1 MRCLRIEPLE
11 ARKQLS
17 AVAVSLG
24 VAAGDTGSRVAA
36 GLTDG
41 THEAPAFVLIASNTA
56 PTLVGASHLN
66 AIYEDDTSQPGTRV
80 AALVEGFVTDPDGPA
95 RGMAVTA
102 AVTTSGTWQFATDGT
117 TWLPLGDVSTNAARL
132 LAADTDTRIRFVPNP
147 DSNGTIAS
155 ALTFRA
161 WDGSAGTAEG
171 GLADT
176 TVNGGNSAFS
186 SATASSSIIV
196 YGMADGPRFTTA
208 QTTITLN
215 EDSPAQSIA
224 GFVTSFTPGS
234 SNPAIT
240 GNGYAPSIQSPGL
253 SVDVV
258 DVATIP
264 QSVDPNSGSLKPART
279 NYTLFAPGDAS
290 RLFVND
296 MRGKLWIIQDGTL
309 LSTPFLDIP
318 SVRGG
323 NWIDDSSSINSER
336 GFSTF
341 AFHPDFNDKN
351 KPGYHR
357 VYTVHTESPA
367 SAARGDFGSP
377 SGTTVHYDV
386 LSEWTVDATN
396 PNRIDTS
403 SRRELLRLAQPLIDH
418 NMNQVAF
425 NPTAAPGSPDYGMLY
440 IGVGDGGNTGNV
452 RPLNIVD
459 QYNIGQNRQ
468 IPFGKILRID
478 PLGTNSSNG
487 AYGIPADNPFVAATD
502 PTHATLDEIWALG
515 LRNPQRFSWDTV
527 TRKMLISDIGQKN
540 AEEINLGVAGANY
553 GWSER
558 EGMFVVDH
566 SSGNQTKSYGRP
578 ANDASFGYTYPVATY
593 DRSEGIA
600 IVGGFVYRGSAM
612 PYLQGKYIFGD
623 LNTGKI
629 YFADVNDLALGAQA
643 NIQQLTLYS
652 GGVQKTLL
660 QILGGSATRTDLRF
674 GLDADGEIY
683 LTTKYDGKV
692 RTLAPRTQDPTWTPP
707 ATLPDV
713 SAAANLADN
722 TASYRVSNLSN
733 ASLFT
738 VQPGVAANGTLTFT
752 PAAKAFGTA
761 TFTLTA
767 EDAGGT
773 AFGRVNVS
781 AAQTITITIAPTNH
795 QPTTIALSAASINEN
810 ASVGTAVGTLS
821 TSDVDPLD
829 TFTYALVS
837 GTGSTDNAAFTIVG
851 TTLKTAAGFNY
862 EVKSSYA
869 IRVRSTDLGGF
880 FTEKQFTVSVTNV
893 NEAPTITSGATGWIP
908 ENSPNVTVIYSPTA
922 IDPDASDSITYSIK
936 PGVGDAALVE
946 IDPNYLLAGHGHV
959 TLKTP
964 ANFET
969 KSSYS
974 FTVVATDVG
983 SLSDEKTVIVSVTNA
998 NETPTNIALSAS
1010 SVAENASVGTTIGT
1024 LSTTDVDAGDTFT
1037 YMLVAGTGST
1047 DNASFTIV
1055 GSQLKT
1061 AASFNYEAK
1070 SIYSVR
1076 VRSTDAGGLTT
1087 EKQFTI
1093 NVTHVNETPS
1103 DIALSATS
1111 VAENASVGTAV
1122 GTLFTSDVD
1131 PLDTFTYALVSG
1143 TGDADNAAFTI
1154 VGTTLKTAAVFNYEV
1169 KSSYAIRVRSTD
1181 AGGHTAEKQLTIAIT
1196 NVNEAPTDISLSA
1209 TTVLETAAPGTVV
1222 GVLFSSDID
1231 AGESFT
1237 YTLVAG
1243 TGSTDNGFFTID
1255 GGLLKTAAS
1264 FNYEAK
1270 SSYSIRV
1277 RSTDAGGLTS
1287 EKQFT
1292 GSVLDLPE
1300 PIARPIAT
1308 VPNVFSV
1315 IEDQATGL
1323 VFTGTPFTDADSPA
1337 TRVMTVTLRVA
1348 YGSIAARSAD
1358 GVVVGGKATA
1368 RTFSGTLTALNAFFT
1383 AVPARITYTPVA
1395 NSTTARLLTTTISEP
1410 NGLRTLSSTATST
1423 IAVTAVD
1430 DAPTVSAP
1438 GSFTVKEDIRGNLA
1452 WPAQGVPFADID
1464 SSSLTVTLS
1473 VPDGA
1478 ISAASTA
1485 AVAVRG
1491 TATAR
1496 SFTGTTAALNAYF
1509 RKLGSI
1515 GYTSAPN
1522 STAAQT
1528 LTTTVSDG
1536 NLSASK
1542 VSTIRI
1548 TPLNDAP
1555 TIYAAAALTGG
1566 RPGIPYEITYES
1578 LKTAANV
1585 ADVETANPG
1594 ILIQAI
1600 NSGSVQKWN
1609 GTAWVAVSA
1618 AANAPLF
1625 QKLVSAGQKLRWL
1638 PPVGAVG
1645 NQSAFKI
1652 KAWDGAMTSAM
1663 TTQVF
1668 VSLQ

>member
-17 AVAVSLG
+17 AVADSLG
-24 VAAGDTGSRVAA
+24 FPSGDTGSRVAA
-36 GLTDG
+36 GPTG
-41 THEAPAFVLIASNTA
+41 GATEARDFVLTASNTA
-56 PTLVGASHLN
+56 PTLVGAAHLN
-66 AIYEDDTSQPGTRV
+66 AIYEDDTTQPGTRV
-80 AALVEGFVTDPDGPA
+80 AALVEGFVTDLDGPV

-102 AVTTSGTWQFATDGT
+102 AVATSGTWQFATEET
-117 TWLPLGDVSTNAARL
+117 NWLPIGAVSTSAARL

-147 DSNGTIAS
+147 DSNGTIAN

-176 TVNGGNSAFS
+176 TLNGGSSAFS

-234 SNPAIT
+234 TNPAIT
-240 GNGYAPSIQSPGL
+240 GNGYAPSIPVPGL

-258 DVATIP
+258 DVATVP

-279 NYTLFAPGDAS
+279 NYTSFAPGDAS

-309 LSTPFLDIP
+309 LGTPFLDIP
-318 SVRGG
+318 AVRGG

-341 AFHPDFNDKN
+341 AFHPDFSDTN
-351 KPGYHR
+351 KPGYHK

-396 PNRIDTS
+396 PNLIDTS
-403 SRRELLRLAQPLIDH
+403 SRHELLRLAQPLIDH

-425 NPTAAPGSPDYGMLY
+425 NPTATPGSPDYGMLY

-478 PLGTNSSNG
+478 PLGMNSSNG
-487 AYGIPADNPFVAATD
+487 AYGIPADNPFVAAND
-502 PTHATLDEIWALG
+502 PAHATLDEIWAFG

-527 TRKMLISDIGQKN
+527 TGKMLISDIGQKN

-553 GWSER
+553 GWSDR

-566 SSGNQTKSYGRP
+566 TSGNQTKSYGRP

-674 GLDADGEIY
+674 GIDADGEIY

-692 RTLAPRTQDPTWTPP
+692 RTLAARTQDPTWTPP
-707 ATLPDV
+707 AALPDV

-722 TASYRVSNLSN
+722 AASYRVSNLSN

-738 VQPGVAANGTLTFT
+738 VQPGVTANGTLTFT

-761 TFTLTA
+761 TFALTA
-767 EDAGGT
+767 EDAGGI

-781 AAQTITITIAPTNH
+781 APQTITITIAPANY

-810 ASVGTAVGTLS
+810 AAVGTAVGTLS
-821 TSDVDPLD
+821 TADGDPLD

-837 GTGSTDNAAFTIVG
+837 GTGSTDNASFTIVG
-851 TTLKTAAGFNY
+851 TTLKTAASFNY

-869 IRVRSTDLGGF
+869 IRVRSTDLGGLT
-880 FTEKQFTVSVTNV
+880 TEKQFTISVTNV
-893 NEAPTITSGATGWIP
+893 NEAPT
-908 ENSPNVTVIYSPTA
+908 
-922 IDPDASDSITYSIK
+922 D
-936 PGVGDAALVE
+936 
-946 IDPNYLLAGHGHV
+946 
-959 TLKTP
+959 
-964 ANFET
+964 
-969 KSSYS
+969 
-974 FTVVATDVG
+974 
-983 SLSDEKTVIVSVTNA
+983 
-998 NETPTNIALSAS
+998 IALSAS
-1010 SVAENASVGTTIGT
+1010 SVAENASVGTTVGT

-1037 YMLVAGTGST
+1037 YTLVAGTGST
-1047 DNASFTIV
+1047 DNASFSIV
-1055 GSQLKT
+1055 GNTLKT
-1061 AASFNYEAK
+1061 AASFNYEVK
-1070 SIYSVR
+1070 RSYSVR
-1076 VRSTDAGGLTT
+1076 VRSADAGDLTT

-1093 NVTHVNETPS
+1093 DVTNVNEAPA
-1103 DIALSATS
+1103 DIAVSATS
-1111 VAENASVGTAV
+1111 VAENTIIGTSVGTLSTTHADA
-1122 GTLFTSDVD
+1122 G
-1131 PLDTFTYALVSG
+1131 DTFIYTLVAGMGS
-1143 TGDADNAAFTI
+1143 TDNASFTI
-1154 VGTTLKTAAVFNYEV
+1154 VGNTIKTTASFNYEV

-1181 AGGHTAEKQLTIAIT
+1181 AGGLTAEKQFTIAIT

-1209 TTVLETAAPGTVV
+1209 TTVLETASPGTVV

-1231 AGESFT
+1231 AGDSFT
-1237 YTLVAG
+1237 YTLVPG
-1243 TGSTDNGFFTID
+1243 SGSTDNGFFAID
-1255 GGLLKTAAS
+1255 GGLLKTVAS

-1270 SSYSIRV
+1270 SSYSVRI
-1277 RSTDAGGLTS
+1277 RSTDAGGLTA

-1300 PIARPIAT
+1300 PIARPIAI

-1315 IEDQATGL
+1315 IEDQTTGL
-1323 VFTGTPFTDADSPA
+1323 VFTGIPFIDADSPA
-1337 TRVMTVTLRVA
+1337 TRVMTVTLKVA
-1348 YGSIAARSAD
+1348 DGSIAARSAD
-1358 GVVVGGKATA
+1358 SVVVGGKATA
-1368 RTFSGTLTALNAFFT
+1368 RTFSGTLTTLNAFFT
-1383 AVPARITYTPVA
+1383 ASPARITYTPVA
-1395 NSTTARLLTTTISEP
+1395 NSTMARLLTTTISEP
-1410 NGLRTLSSTATST
+1410 NGLRTLSSAATST
-1423 IAVTAVD
+1423 IEVAAVD
-1430 DAPTVSAP
+1430 DAPIVSAP
-1438 GSFTVKEDIRGNLA
+1438 GLFTFREDSRGNLA
-1452 WPAQGVPFADID
+1452 WPAQGVGFADID

-1473 VPDGA
+1473 VQDGS

-1515 GYTSAPN
+1515 GYNPTPN
-1522 STAAQT
+1522 STAAQS

-1536 NLSASK
+1536 ELSASRF
-1542 VSTIRI
+1542 STIRI
-1548 TPLNDAP
+1548 TPVNDAP
-1555 TIYAAAALTGG
+1555 TIYAAATLTGG

-1578 LKTAANV
+1578 LRTAANV

-1618 AANAPLF
+1618 AAKAPLS
-1625 QKLVSAGQKLRWL
+1625 QKLISAGQKLRWV
-1638 PPVGAVG
+1638 PPAGAMG
-1645 NQSAFKI
+1645 DQPAFKI
-1652 KAWDGAMTSAM
+1652 KASDGAMTSGM
-1663 TTQVF
+1663 TAQVF